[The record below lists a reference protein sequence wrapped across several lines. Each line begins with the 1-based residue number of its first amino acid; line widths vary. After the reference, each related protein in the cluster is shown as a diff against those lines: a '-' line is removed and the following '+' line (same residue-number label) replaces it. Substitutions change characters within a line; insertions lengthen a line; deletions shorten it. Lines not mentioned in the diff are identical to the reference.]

1 MATFLCYGIFTGNTN
16 HQKVKIGTTCLE
28 LNTKA
33 MASSVPGLGLGAPSN
48 VLHSIDVMISQWKC
62 PMQNEN
68 EKVAFSNMSKMKF
81 QA

>member
-33 MASSVPGLGLGAPSN
+33 MASSVPGLGLGAPSK
-48 VLHSIDVMISQWKC
+48 VFLR
-62 PMQNEN
+62 P
-68 EKVAFSNMSKMKF
+68 VAFPMVVSFAK
-81 QA
+81 